1 MPTWAYHSHLQLHM
15 EGEIVTLRGH
25 SEFRFSNRLDLIAGG
40 FHPDGSV
47 ALWIQEWKPRF
58 QIIPLRVR
66 PGDSFRS
73 TGCSIRVV
81 EVNAHNVRPYVRLE
95 VISSGMQNL
104 LAERGATLPA
114 SQPTIM

>member
-1 MPTWAYHSHLQLHM
+1 M

-25 SEFRFSNRLDLIAGG
+25 SELRYSSRLDLITGG
-40 FHPDGSV
+40 FQPDGSV

-66 PGDSFRS
+66 QGDSFRS
-73 TGCSIRVV
+73 AGCAIHVV

-95 VISSGMQNL
+95 VITAQMQSVL
-104 LAERGATLPA
+104 SDRGATHLG